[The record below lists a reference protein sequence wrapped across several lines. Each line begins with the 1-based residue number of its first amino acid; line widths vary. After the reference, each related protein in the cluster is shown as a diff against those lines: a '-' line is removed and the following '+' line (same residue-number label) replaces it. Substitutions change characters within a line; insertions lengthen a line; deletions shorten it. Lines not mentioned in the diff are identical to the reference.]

1 MSVLIYKEQE
11 YPFNADFDYVTKD
24 KNGNDIKYTVSIKLT
39 ESQLAKFD
47 MTDKSVAAAMEAN
60 DPETIA
66 KNMMTPS
73 QIKELKKNTNNSYQ
87 YNTILTNIAGHIMG
101 FINAQRVESGISAM
115 NSSPVMKKYGK
126 YLK

>member
-1 MSVLIYKEQE
+1 MSILIYKEQE

-24 KNGNDIKYTVSIKLT
+24 KDGKDAKHTISIRLT

-47 MTDKSVAAAMEAN
+47 MTDKSIAAAMEAS

-66 KNMMTPS
+66 KAIMTPT
-73 QIKELKKNTNNSYQ
+73 QIKELRANTKNAYQ

-101 FINAQRVESGISAM
+101 FINSQRVESGVSAM